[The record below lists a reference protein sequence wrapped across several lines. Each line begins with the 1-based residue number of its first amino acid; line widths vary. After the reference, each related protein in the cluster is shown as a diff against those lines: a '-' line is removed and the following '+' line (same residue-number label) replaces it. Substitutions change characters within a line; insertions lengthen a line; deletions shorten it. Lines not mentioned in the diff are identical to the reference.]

1 MASSYDNSSRIWS
14 LRDHRLK
21 HSLTGH
27 TGKVM
32 AARFISDDSHK
43 VATGSYDRT
52 IKIWDLKQRLCSRV
66 LHCHSSCTDLVAIES
81 NELCSGHL
89 DKRIRFWD
97 LRNLTSDMSIN
108 EISLSGK
115 VTSVHASRNRNDIL
129 TCTKDGQLKVID
141 FRNSKMVKAT
151 LVSDSLKIG
160 ADYCRAALSPD
171 GRFAMAGSSDGS
183 IVIFDVNLEK
193 VEKILKSP
201 QSVVIATAWSN
212 DGTKLLSCDKGKKV
226 VLWSDR

>member
-1 MASSYDNSSRIWS
+1 MWHVIAFVGHQVKAVSTLSSCNGAVTCVDVDQQETCIVASSYDNSSRIWS

-52 IKIWDLKQRLCSRV
+52 IKVWDLKQRLCSRV
-66 LHCHSSCTDLVAIES
+66 LHCHSSCTDLVTIEG

-97 LRNLTSDMSIN
+97 LRNQTSDMSVN

-115 VTSVHASRNRNDIL
+115 VTSVHASRSKSVCI
-129 TCTKDGQLKVID
+129 
-141 FRNSKMVKAT
+141 FRRLMP
-151 LVSDSLKIG
+151 I
-160 ADYCRAALSPD
+160 
-171 GRFAMAGSSDGS
+171 
-183 IVIFDVNLEK
+183 
-193 VEKILKSP
+193 
-201 QSVVIATAWSN
+201 
-212 DGTKLLSCDKGKKV
+212 
-226 VLWSDR
+226 